1 MDKVWWK
8 QITNARRFIEEV
20 AKTVLEGNSL
30 ILTLPSHV
38 PWYETMYDQI
48 TERLSEENSNNK
60 LDCCESPKEDVGY
73 FLLERYCK
81 KEKRAMYRSGIS
93 YAEFLAK
100 SEDIVLNDRY
110 VWVRHIP
117 KNLYEE
123 WVSFLVEYK
132 KNMIASKS
140 PAVFILETQDA
151 DFQRKA
157 RKGIKKI
164 SFDQTINAYD
174 KFTFCTLSSSETGC
188 REYLRPYLAELV
200 SNVCSD
206 DVELCAACM
215 REWKK
220 FLQNPEQTIRSI
232 EKEDFRSDGTV
243 FENED
248 SREKIERKIWES
260 QLKFIFP
267 LVERYRS
274 YFIHMHSR
282 QLLQSL
288 PIKDT
293 FGELIDEPQGVE
305 IGMLVYLV
313 GNGKITVSS
322 EEYAKLSRFKDA
334 RNKLAHLGILDLQ
347 MVEEL
352 LSFNYA
358 G

>member
-1 MDKVWWK
+1 MDKVWWE
-8 QITNARRFIEEV
+8 QITNARRFIEEAV
-20 AKTVLEGNSL
+20 NTILEGNSV
-30 ILTLPSHV
+30 ILTLPVHV
-38 PWYETMYDQI
+38 PWYETMFERI
-48 TERLSEENSNNK
+48 VGRLSEENSNNK
-60 LDCCESPKEDVGY
+60 VDCCESPEKNVGG
-73 FLLERYCK
+73 FLLERYCR

-110 VWVRHIP
+110 VWVRRIP
-117 KNLYEE
+117 ENLYEE
-123 WVSFLVEYK
+123 WIDFLVEYK
-132 KNMIASKS
+132 KNMTASKS
-140 PAVFILETQDA
+140 PAVFILETQNA

-157 RKGIKKI
+157 KKGIKKI

-174 KFTFCTLSSSETGC
+174 KFTFCTLSASGTSC

-206 DVELCAACM
+206 DIELCAACIGA
-215 REWKK
+215 WKS
-220 FLQNPEQTIRSI
+220 FLNNPEQTIRSI
-232 EKEDFRSDGTV
+232 EEESCRSDGTV
-243 FENED
+243 FEDKDNK
-248 SREKIERKIWES
+248 EKIERKIWES

-267 LVERYRS
+267 LVEQYRS
-274 YFIHMHSR
+274 HFIKMHFR

-322 EEYAKLSRFKDA
+322 EEYAKLSLFKEA
-334 RNKLAHLGILDLQ
+334 RNKLAHLGILNFQ

-352 LSFNYA
+352 LRWN
-358 G
+358 